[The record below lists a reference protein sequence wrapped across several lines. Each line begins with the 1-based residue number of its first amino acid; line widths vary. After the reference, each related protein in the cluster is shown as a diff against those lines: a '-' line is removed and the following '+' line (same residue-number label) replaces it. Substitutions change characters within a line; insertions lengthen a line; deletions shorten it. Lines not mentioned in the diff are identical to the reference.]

1 MSLVGHELTHT
12 LQARDSGL
20 LVIFLAEYVYGWASV
35 GFHYRTN
42 PYEVQAFANED
53 SVHQFLEDNPYLLD
67 AVRNADNISM
77 SQSPSQWQDITS
89 LSNGVFDGQFA
100 LSDFGGGL
108 FIEGVDL
115 TGVLTW
121 KSRF

>member
-1 MSLVGHELTHT
+1 VPIRLRQDGASTWDSASSRISRVTTEPLTARLSESRLSQVWSSRKRRQRDVERQEGRT
-12 LQARDSGL
+12 L
-20 LVIFLAEYVYGWASV
+20 
-35 GFHYRTN
+35 
-42 PYEVQAFANED
+42 
-53 SVHQFLEDNPYLLD
+53 
-67 AVRNADNISM
+67 
-77 SQSPSQWQDITS
+77 SQSPSQWEDIMS
-89 LSNGVFDGQFA
+89 LSNSVFDGQFA

>member
-1 MSLVGHELTHT
+1 MNTVAHELTHT

-20 LVIFLAEYVYGWASV
+20 LVIFLAKYVYQWAAV
-35 GFHYRTN
+35 GFHYLDI
-42 PYEVQAFANED
+42 PYEVEARANAKNVEE
-53 SVHQFLEDNPYLLD
+53 FLTDNPYILD
-67 AVRNADNISM
+67 SIRSDGSVSI

-115 TGVLTW
+115 TAVLTW